1 MLNWDEV
8 IKFWF
13 EDHDQKDW
21 YGSTDEFDQLLHE
34 KFFDLHGQ
42 VRAGEASHW
51 RKNPLGRVAEIIVLD
66 QFSRQFFR
74 GDAQAFAYDGM
85 ALVLAQE
92 LVASGGD
99 KTLTIDQRSFAY
111 MPYMHSESL
120 KIHDEAVKLFGSLDV
135 EASLEFEI
143 AHRDVIV
150 RFGRFPKR
158 NEALGRISTKEEK
171 AYIEE
176 RDESF
181 F

>member
-1 MLNWDEV
+1 
-8 IKFWF
+8 
-13 EDHDQKDW
+13 
-21 YGSTDEFDQLLHE
+21 
-34 KFFDLHGQ
+34 
-42 VRAGEASHW
+42 
-51 RKNPLGRVAEIIVLD
+51 NPLGRVAEIIILD

-74 GDAQAFAYDGM
+74 GKAKAFAFDGM

-92 LVASGGD
+92 LVATGDD

-120 KIHDEAVKLFGSLDV
+120 KIHDEAVKLFGSLNV
-135 EASLEFEI
+135 EATLEFEI

-171 AYIEE
+171 AYMEE
-176 RDESF
+176 RGDSF